1 MLEALT
7 APPPDK
13 ILSLM
18 DLFRAD
24 TRPERIDLGV
34 GVYRDAQG
42 LTPILDVV
50 RRAEARLDAAA
61 TTKAY
66 VGPAGDPR
74 FVELVRDLAFGSDAP
89 VDRLRGIQTTGGAG
103 ALRLLAG
110 LIARARPGATVH
122 LPDPTWVNHAAL
134 LADAGLKLSRYRYYD
149 PATGG
154 VALEN
159 MLEDIAAMA
168 SGDVIML
175 HGCCHNPTGADPSR
189 EDWQKIADAIAEREI
204 FAFIDLAYQGFGD
217 GLEADAWATRLLI
230 RTLPQ
235 LVVAYS
241 CSKNFGIYRDRAGAA
256 FILARTPAEADIA
269 RAQLTVQS
277 RIAYSMPPDHGA
289 ALVRDILADPA
300 SAALWR
306 ADVEAMRN
314 RIASTRAALA
324 AALVSLG
331 HPGLRGLGAQKGMFS
346 LLPLTPAQVARMR
359 ETFGIYMVDD
369 GRINLAGLQISQI
382 PVLKRALEAIL

>member
-1 MLEALT
+1 MLDALT

-18 DLFRAD
+18 DLFKSD
-24 TRPERIDLGV
+24 TRPDRIDLGV
-34 GVYRDAQG
+34 GVYRDARG

-74 FVELVRDLAFGSDAP
+74 FVELVRDLAFGFGAP

-122 LPDPTWVNHAAL
+122 VPDPTWVNHTAL
-134 LADAGLKLSRYRYYD
+134 IADAGLEMSTYRYYD
-149 PATGG
+149 ASSGN
-154 VALEN
+154 VAFDA
-159 MLEDIAAMA
+159 MLEDIAAMPP
-168 SGDVIML
+168 GDVIML
-175 HGCCHNPTGADPSR
+175 HGCCHNPTGADPSL
-189 EDWQKIADAIAEREI
+189 EQWQVIADTIAARDL
-204 FAFIDLAYQGFGD
+204 FAFVDLAYQGFGD
-217 GLEADAWATRLLI
+217 GLEADAAATRLLVN
-230 RTLPQ
+230 TLPQ

-256 FILARTPAEADIA
+256 FLLARTPGEADIA

-277 RIAYSMPPDHGA
+277 RVAYSMPPDHGA
-289 ALVRDILADPA
+289 ALVRDILADPETA
-300 SAALWR
+300 SLWR
-306 ADVEAMRN
+306 TDVEMMRG
-314 RIASTRAALA
+314 RIADTRARLADALA
-324 AALVSLG
+324 SFS
-331 HPGLRGLGAQKGMFS
+331 HPRLNGLARQKGMFS
-346 LLPLTPAQVARMR
+346 LLPLSEAQVVRMR
-359 ETFGIYMVDD
+359 EDFAIYMVSD
-369 GRINLAGLQISQI
+369 GRINLAGLQPDQI
-382 PVLKRALEAIL
+382 PVLKAALAAIL